1 MKIYAVC
8 HAKPAG
14 TGHRQPAFRAE
25 LTCTLNLTTESN
37 RPIALF
43 LRPRAVVSFAAA
55 PNGRAADAGVGCRFD
70 TEH

>member
-43 LRPRAVVSFAAA
+43 LRPRAVVSFAAGA
-55 PNGRAADAGVGCRFD
+55 VPQIAELVTRKQTPNV
-70 TEH
+70 